1 MKKIIALLLA
11 VMMLFALA
19 ACGDKEEPVE
29 EPVEEAPVEEI
40 EEAPAVEEEP
50 IATPEPTELPEIDKL
65 TDAAL
70 EENEFTV
77 LCSCSEDMIK
87 AAAAEFQ
94 AIYGIPV
101 TYKCVSLAEAAA
113 AVEGGSAGADV
124 WMGAPAAV
132 LDKAAAAG
140 LLSPYQA
147 ENAGN
152 LLSDSFKSADGSWY
166 GIYADV
172 LGFTFKAGAS
182 DSVPSG
188 WGALNA
194 DTVRISLLDG
204 SGAAAVESGEC
215 AVAAGGLSFGVARAL
230 AGGNLD
236 FAVPKGELK
245 CLLSGAGIING
256 CAHAD
261 AAKLWM
267 EFVLSSDFANP
278 AGLAGMGLFPVVA
291 NSDMPAVAAALEL
304 DIAKAKAAALDGSE
318 DLAALAE
325 KLK

>member
-11 VMMLFALA
+11 VMMLFALV
-19 ACGDKEEPVE
+19 ACGDKEDSVEAPIE
-29 EPVEEAPVEEI
+29 EPSVEEI
-40 EEAPAVEEEP
+40 ETPAVEEEP

-70 EENEFTV
+70 EETEFAV
-77 LCSCSEDMIK
+77 LCSCSENMLK

-101 TYKCVSLAEAAA
+101 SYKCVSVAEAAA
-113 AVEGGSAGADV
+113 AVEAGSAGADV

-147 ENAGN
+147 ENTGN

-172 LGFTFKAGAS
+172 LGFIFKAGAA
-182 DSVPSG
+182 DSIPSG
-188 WGALNA
+188 WDALNA
-194 DTVRISLLDG
+194 DTTRISLLDG

-230 AGGNLD
+230 AGGSLD

-256 CAHAD
+256 CAHED

-291 NSDMPAVAAALEL
+291 NSDMPAVAAALEM

>member
-11 VMMLFALA
+11 VMMLLTLA

-29 EPVEEAPVEEI
+29 EPVVEAPVEEI
-40 EEAPAVEEEP
+40 EEAPVVEEEA

-77 LCSCSEDMIK
+77 LCSCSEEMFT

-101 TYKCVSLAEAAA
+101 TYKCMSVAEAAA
-113 AVEGGSAGADV
+113 AVEAGSTGADV

-132 LDKAAAAG
+132 LDKAAEAG

-147 ENAGN
+147 ENTGN
-152 LLSDSFKSADGSWY
+152 LLSDAFKSADGSWY

-172 LGFTFKAGAS
+172 LGFTFKAGA

-188 WGALNA
+188 WDALNA
-194 DTVRISLLDG
+194 DTMRISLLDG

-230 AGGNLD
+230 AGGSLD

-267 EFVLSSDFANP
+267 EFMLSSDFATP
-278 AGLAGMGLFPVVA
+278 SGLAGMGLFPVVA

-304 DIAKAKAAALDGSE
+304 DITKAKAVALDGSE